1 MAICFV
7 IQPFDQGKFDK
18 RFEDIYKPAI
28 EAAGL
33 EAYRV
38 DKDPGVS
45 VPIDSIEQG
54 IKSATICLADITADN
69 PNVWY
74 ELGFA
79 FATGRPVVMVCSEE
93 RTGKKYPF
101 DIQHRSIIPYHADSP
116 SDFDVLKQKLTARLK
131 AMLEKGE
138 ALRNIAESDPVAPV
152 EGLSHPEVMALAV
165 IAGSSF
171 LPNTAVAVWV
181 AKRDAEGAG
190 VTNMGFNLAIRRL
203 TAKNY
208 ILIEES
214 WDERSG
220 EAYNGLRI
228 TEAGWAWIEENESRF
243 LLQRQEP
250 VAEDIDI
257 PF

>member
-1 MAICFV
+1 MPTCFV
-7 IQPFDQGKFDK
+7 IQPFDGGKFDK
-18 RFEDIYKPAI
+18 RFEDVYKPAI

-45 VPIDSIEQG
+45 VPIDAIEDG
-54 IKSATICLADITADN
+54 IKDASVCLADITADN

-79 FATGRPVVMVCSEE
+79 FASGRPVIMVCSEE

-101 DIQHRSIIPYHADSP
+101 DIQHRAIIPYHADSP
-116 SDFDVLKQKLTARLK
+116 SDFESLKQKLTSRLK
-131 AMLEKGE
+131 ATLQKGE
-138 ALRNIAESDPVAPV
+138 ALRNIAEADPVASV
-152 EGLSHPEVMALAV
+152 EGLSHPEVMGLAI

-171 LPNTAVAVWV
+171 LPNTAVAVWG
-181 AKRDAEGAG
+181 AKRDAERAG

-203 TAKNY
+203 AAKKY
-208 ILIEES
+208 IEIEELWNDRDS
-214 WDERSG
+214 
-220 EAYNGLRI
+220 EAYDGVRI
-228 TEAGWAWIEENESRF
+228 TEAGWAWIEANESRF
-243 LLQRQEP
+243 ILQRPEEP
-250 VAEDIDI
+250 KNDI